1 MNIMYMRGVESNS
14 LYINDTRVSGPKPWG
29 GGKIIKEWNIT
40 NIDDLK
46 KIQQEIEQEL
56 REMVGGE
63 NMESQ
68 TGLKHLA
75 TRPNFGRKE
84 R

>member
-46 KIQQEIEQEL
+46 KY
-56 REMVGGE
+56 
-63 NMESQ
+63 N
-68 TGLKHLA
+68 K
-75 TRPNFGRKE
+75 K
-84 R
+84 